1 MKFKIP
7 VLAFLIFFLSKEI
20 FSYDGEKVVILCILS
35 FIILAYFNSK
45 EALYNVFLNRSEK
58 LKEEYVQLAEK
69 KEKLEK
75 EIRRFWRIFLDLE
88 DQLIEIYL
96 WVRHNVHNITI
107 KFNKNRNAVVFY
119 LIKDQLNLL
128 LKEKLKI
135 NQYLNVLILKNT
147 LINFKNIISKNYN
160 QELNYINDLNFYLNK
175 LISLT
180 PQHDLFTLTIN
191 KLNINKEFYCIK
203 TKNWVNFNNFFFA
216 NLTLK
221 KN

>member
-7 VLAFLIFFLSKEI
+7 ILAFLIFFLSKEV

-45 EALYNVFLNRSEK
+45 EALYNTFLSRSEK
-58 LKEEYVQLAEK
+58 LKEEYVLLAEK

-75 EIRRFWRIFLDLE
+75 EIRTFWRIFLDLE

-96 WVRHNVHNITI
+96 WVRYNIINITT
-107 KFNKNRNAVVFY
+107 KFNNNRNAVIFY
-119 LIKDQLNLL
+119 LVKDQLNLL
-128 LKEKLKI
+128 VKEKLKI
-135 NQYLNVLILKNT
+135 NQYLNELVLKNT
-147 LINFKNIISKNYN
+147 LINFKNIVSKNYSYK
-160 QELNYINDLNFYLNK
+160 LNYINNLNFYLNK
-175 LISLT
+175 LISTVPSHNLS
-180 PQHDLFTLTIN
+180 TLVIN
-191 KLNINKEFYCIK
+191 KLNSNKEFYCTK
-203 TKNWVNFNNFFFA
+203 TKNWISFNNFFFF